1 MEHLTNGLW
10 ALGIFVLLWMTGKLV
25 RYIIKQKENKM
36 KFFVNFLSA
45 FRIFASFAIIGT
57 LMSGMYMTTLILF
70 LIAAL
75 TDFFDG
81 YLARKYD
88 VCTKLGG
95 VMDHIGDK
103 LLVVNTFV
111 LLCIMMPVWFTV
123 IPIIIMIARELYI
136 SGLHEFLGTQKIP
149 MPVPHARFSMGKIK
163 TAMQMISITAFL
175 ALFAL
180 GASIGAS
187 SDGTALVYA
196 IYALPNIGIF
206 ALWFALVASLWSA
219 ISYTRDFAQKLNKI
233 K

>member
-1 MEHLTNGLW
+1 M
-10 ALGIFVLLWMTGKLV
+10 
-25 RYIIKQKENKM
+25 
-36 KFFVNFLSA
+36 NFLSA

-103 LLVVNTFV
+103 LLVVNTFI
-111 LLCIMMPVWFTV
+111 LLCIMMPVWFVV

-136 SGLHEFLGTQKIP
+136 SGLREFLGTQKIE
-149 MPVPHARFSMGKIK
+149 MPVPHARFSMGKVK
-163 TAMQMISITAFL
+163 TSLQMIAIIAFL

-180 GASIGAS
+180 GASVHTN
-187 SDGTALVYA
+187 SDSRFLVYT

-206 ALWFALVASLWSA
+206 GLWFALVASIWSA
-219 ISYTRDFAQKLNKI
+219 TQYTHDFINKI
-233 K
+233 RK